1 MWKRAGHGTTVRYGH
16 DVIAYADHFH
26 AYASNDANILAPST
40 WGIASVASFVVLV
53 VDDAVVVA
61 VVVVGVAP
69 TFSLPLPI
77 HPGAPHS
84 VNAGTHVNQ
93 RRCRSTREEPEE
105 TQRLCQEYGGNVDP
119 FRLGDGQR
127 KFEPLRRSAFH

>member
-1 MWKRAGHGTTVRYGH
+1 MWKRAGHGTTVRHGH

-26 AYASNDANILAPST
+26 VYASSDANIL
-40 WGIASVASFVVLV
+40 IASAASS
-53 VDDAVVVA
+53 VVVA
-61 VVVVGVAP
+61 VADAVVAAVVVVVLLLLFQP
-69 TFSLPLPI
+69 FFLPLTI

-105 TQRLCQEYGGNVDP
+105 TQRLCREYGGNVDP

-127 KFEPLRRSAFH
+127 KFDPLRRSAFH